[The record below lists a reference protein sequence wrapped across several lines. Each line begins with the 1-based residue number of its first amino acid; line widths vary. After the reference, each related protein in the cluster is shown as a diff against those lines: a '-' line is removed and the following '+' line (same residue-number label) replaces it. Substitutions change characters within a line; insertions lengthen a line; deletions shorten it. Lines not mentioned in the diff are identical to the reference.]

1 MPRQLVD
8 FSHPLLSIK
17 GQRSVSLSSFC
28 VLSFPVCLQ
37 KELSGEHHHSYSWLK
52 LFRRF
57 QDVPNSCNKVCK
69 LDSQV
74 NVIPFVQPLKRKKRD
89 GQSRQSWGFPMF
101 QNLTREIGGAA
112 AAQIAF
118 G

>member
-1 MPRQLVD
+1 VNITIL
-8 FSHPLLSIK
+8 IA
-17 GQRSVSLSSFC
+17 GSSFSD
-28 VLSFPVCLQ
+28 V
-37 KELSGEHHHSYSWLK
+37 
-52 LFRRF
+52 F